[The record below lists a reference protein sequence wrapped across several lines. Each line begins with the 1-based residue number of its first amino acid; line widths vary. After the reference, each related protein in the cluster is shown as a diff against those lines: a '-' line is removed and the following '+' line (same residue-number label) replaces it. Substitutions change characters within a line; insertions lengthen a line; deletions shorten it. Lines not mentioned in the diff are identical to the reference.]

1 MRAVVGEVLDK
12 KRHRLGKVI
21 AKKVGAVFFDASP
34 LKAGRYHGREVFVHV
49 DAIEPKDKVV
59 GRHWV
64 AVGPLVTGPEEDLQG
79 LRVVVVLDPRGKVGQ
94 G

>member
-1 MRAVVGEVLDK
+1 MGEVFDK

-21 AKKVGAVFFDASP
+21 AKKVGAVLFDAGP
-34 LKAGRYHGREVFVHV
+34 LKAGRYHGREAFVHV

-59 GRHWV
+59 GCHWV
-64 AVGPLVTGPEEDLQG
+64 AVGPLVTGPEGDRQG
-79 LRVVVVLDPRGKVGQ
+79 LSVVVVLDLRGKVGQ